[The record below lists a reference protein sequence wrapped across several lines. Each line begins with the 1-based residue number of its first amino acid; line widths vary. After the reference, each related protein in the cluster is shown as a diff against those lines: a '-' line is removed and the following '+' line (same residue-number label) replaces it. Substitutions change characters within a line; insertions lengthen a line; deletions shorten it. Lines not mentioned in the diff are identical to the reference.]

1 MLCLYYAGISFLIS
15 PIPNSLESQ
24 TALHQQ
30 YKQAHFCRS
39 SHKANYDIFR
49 LRQGI
54 VAFPNKWAF
63 GVPNAVLA
71 RTVRGVCGQ
80 SGMVAE
86 DEKNR
91 MPSPQ
96 QGHPTFLKLAI
107 NQVTHNS
114 FFGNIL
120 ERIHLLYPQNGI

>member
-1 MLCLYYAGISFLIS
+1 MKITYGKGI
-15 PIPNSLESQ
+15 
-24 TALHQQ
+24 
-30 YKQAHFCRS
+30 
-39 SHKANYDIFR
+39 
-49 LRQGI
+49 G
-54 VAFPNKWAF
+54 AFPNKWAF

-96 QGHPTFLKLAI
+96 QGHPTLLKSAI
-107 NQVTHNS
+107 D
-114 FFGNIL
+114 
-120 ERIHLLYPQNGI
+120 